1 MKKIFLPLL
10 ALCGMVAGL
19 TLTSCGGGGG
29 SDAAGSASFF
39 AGKTYGFLVD
49 GFGGMSAAFYNDP
62 RGNAI
67 QASIAFAES
76 HGANMETVFDQ
87 PVGDCVM
94 VIEGNVETQ
103 DGGTTPVVIK
113 PMGIGTDAAQEESV
127 LVFLGFTAEQGEDID
142 IKSCG
147 FEFHMPSV
155 PKTRNEGIVTGEMK
169 VTEFDVEIDPAAG
182 EDEEEKEELE
192 EQVKTTKTMT
202 RPVSCYRIQ

>member
-29 SDAAGSASFF
+29 GAEAGSASFF

-76 HGANMETVFDQ
+76 SGAGMDTEFDQ

-94 VIEGNVETQ
+94 FIESNVETQ
-103 DGGTTPVVIK
+103 DGTTPVVIK
-113 PMGIGTDAAQEESV
+113 PMGIGTDAAQEECV
-127 LVFLGFTAEQGEDID
+127 LIFLGFSAEQGENID

-147 FEFHMPSV
+147 FEFHLPHV
-155 PKTRNEGIVTGEMK
+155 PQTKNEGTVAGMMK
-169 VTEFDVEIDPAAG
+169 VTEFDVEIELPAGADE
-182 EDEEEKEELE
+182 EDEEELE
-192 EQVKTTKTMT
+192 EQVKTTRTLE
-202 RPVSCYRIQ
+202 RDVYCYRIQ